1 MVKFLNQ
8 KEQVLEVELTSYG
21 KQRFAEG
28 KFKPQYYT
36 FFDDGILY
44 DGKFGNIV
52 ENQNKIV
59 DRIKN
64 RTPRLGLF
72 TNKEQVKK
80 GPQAGFDVYNPFDQ
94 TTDSN
99 STYMRFLGSNS
110 PWSNSA
116 PAWSISVLQGSQT
129 GIGGPVVYQMQGTI
143 PAVSGTLEIEYE
155 DVSEDRV
162 SPIYRLTKNQN
173 LLIDVQELNTIFKAN
188 GNYDIEVFK
197 VVCLERDPADDAMG
211 RCIKHRLERLKFINK
226 NSLNYSILQS
236 QRNRYNLLNTLAGT
250 NREIDFNFPRLTN
263 EYVEF
268 YFDLAVDLE
277 IQSDS
282 IIPTSTYYKQKTT
295 TLGGDI
301 CAVASFGSGI
311 DAPQGGGEQT

>member
-162 SPIYRLTKNQN
+162 NPIYRLTKNQN

-282 IIPTSTYYKQKTT
+282 IIPTSTTFTITIKIY
-295 TLGGDI
+295 
-301 CAVASFGSGI
+301 SFGSGM